1 MEHGRPG
8 VVRIPCDKFFFIIR
22 SMDFCKVNT
31 TLAIAGLIVAG
42 IPVIGANMVCDC
54 QRKEGLLI
62 WLQVRV
68 GVALNTYH
76 SK

>member
-8 VVRIPCDKFFFIIR
+8 VVRIPCDKFLFIIR
-22 SMDFCKVNT
+22 SMDFCKGNT

-42 IPVIGANMVCDC
+42 IPVIEANMVCDC
-54 QRKEGLLI
+54 QRKEGLPI
-62 WLQVRV
+62 GLQVRV
-68 GVALNTYH
+68 GVALNNYH

>member
-1 MEHGRPG
+1 
-8 VVRIPCDKFFFIIR
+8 
-22 SMDFCKVNT
+22 MDFCKVNT

-54 QRKEGLLI
+54 QRLEGLPI